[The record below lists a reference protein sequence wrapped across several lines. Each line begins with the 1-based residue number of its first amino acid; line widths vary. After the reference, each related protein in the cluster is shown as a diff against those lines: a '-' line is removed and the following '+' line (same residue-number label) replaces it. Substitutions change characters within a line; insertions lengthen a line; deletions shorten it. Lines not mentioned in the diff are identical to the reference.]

1 MYVFGGDY
9 ITLYNSLDS
18 FFCKIGAKMRVFLV
32 MGAETRKKVIK
43 TK

>member
-18 FFCKIGAKMRVFLV
+18 FFVKSARKCVFF
-32 MGAETRKKVIK
+32 GNGCGNTKKSYK
-43 TK
+43 D